1 MKQKLRRIHPEI
13 RSIVI
18 VEVNKLLAVGFI
30 RKVQYPEWLENV
42 VVVPKKNGKW
52 RVCVDYSD
60 LNEACLK
67 DIFLL
72 PRIDQIMDTTTE
84 IELISFMD
92 AYSRYNQI
100 PMFLL
105 DLVKT
110 TFITTEGMFHYK
122 VVPF

>member
-30 RKVQYPEWLENV
+30 LKVQYPEWLENV

-72 PRIDQIMDTTTE
+72 PRIDQIMDTTTG
-84 IELISFMD
+84 IELLSFMD

-122 VVPF
+122 VMPF